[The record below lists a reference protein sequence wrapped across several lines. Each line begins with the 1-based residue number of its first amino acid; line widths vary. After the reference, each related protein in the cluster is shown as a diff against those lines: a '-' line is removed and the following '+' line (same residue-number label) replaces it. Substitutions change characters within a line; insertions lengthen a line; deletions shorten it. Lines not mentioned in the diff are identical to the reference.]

1 MRTRLE
7 RDERGGV
14 TVWVQERPQS
24 YVAPHD
30 PGLLAFEY
38 VEHLGIVLD
47 LAGPPGTRLA
57 VTHVG
62 GAGLTLPRYVE
73 HTRPGSPQIVL
84 EPDTALTDAVRAALP
99 LPRGHRIRVRPLDG
113 RTGMAALADAS
124 ADVVIVDAFE
134 AGVVPGELTTIE
146 FYADCLRVL
155 RGNGLLGVNLTDAPD
170 RRYLARVVGALHAAG
185 AEVVVL
191 ATHDVR
197 KGRRFGNYVLVA
209 GPGPLPVAELRR
221 RRAGAA
227 AASGLWDS
235 ARVGALAR
243 SARPASDADPAHGP
257 VPPDPGAWRIQ

>member
-1 MRTRLE
+1 M
-7 RDERGGV
+7 
-14 TVWVQERPQS
+14 
-24 YVAPHD
+24 
-30 PGLLAFEY
+30 
-38 VEHLGIVLD
+38 
-47 LAGPPGTRLA
+47 
-57 VTHVG
+57 
-62 GAGLTLPRYVE
+62 
-73 HTRPGSPQIVL
+73 
-84 EPDTALTDAVRAALP
+84 
-99 LPRGHRIRVRPLDG
+99 
-113 RTGMAALADAS
+113 
-124 ADVVIVDAFE
+124 
-134 AGVVPGELTTIE
+134 
-146 FYADCLRVL
+146 L

-221 RRAGAA
+221 RLAGAA

-257 VPPDPGAWRIQ
+257 VPPDPGAWRSQ